1 MPAIVELLRSRR
13 LPHVAALALMSFGFA
28 GCSADMSSRMSQT
41 QNSFSNPFNGEST
54 GSVPPAPIEQRRE
67 APQYSRPPASA
78 YSSSALP
85 PAVTAPQS
93 YPSGGGSGG
102 IASSPVGSSGTSSGG
117 RGVSSYAPPAQPQLE
132 TTSAVAPPRS
142 VAA

>member
-1 MPAIVELLRSRR
+1 MPAIVELPRSRR
-13 LPHVAALALMSFGFA
+13 LPHVAALALISFGFA

-41 QNSFSNPFNGEST
+41 QNSLSNPFNAEAT
-54 GSVPPAPIEQRRE
+54 GSVPPAPIERRE
-67 APQYSRPPASA
+67 APQYSRPAASP

-102 IASSPVGSSGTSSGG
+102 IASSAAASGISSGG

-132 TTSAVAPPRS
+132 T
-142 VAA
+142 